1 MSLLWKVITNNNDQ
15 LDKNKKVY
23 NCTIPSGKPIF
34 VLGIS
39 EMCNYGSPKENN
51 PEETLK
57 TDEELKTCVHQRNPR
72 AVVTLKIDDVKI
84 GKEET

>member
-1 MSLLWKVITNNNDQ
+1 
-15 LDKNKKVY
+15 
-23 NCTIPSGKPIF
+23 
-34 VLGIS
+34 
-39 EMCNYGSPKENN
+39 MCNYGSPKENN